1 MLVILVK
8 MLRRQFDM
16 GIWGFGGWVQRR
28 DTSFWAND
36 VKRQFKAMRFDDSCM
51 GRNADGGKI
60 LDGGKR

>member
-36 VKRQFKAMRFDDSCM
+36 VKRQFKAMRFDEIAKEC
-51 GRNADGGKI
+51 RE
-60 LDGGKR
+60 KR

>member
-1 MLVILVK
+1 MKGILVILVK

-36 VKRQFKAMRFDDSCM
+36 IKRQFKAMRFDEIAKEC
-51 GRNADGGKI
+51 REKT
-60 LDGGKR
+60 